1 MAVLIEEN
9 MTESNSARR
18 LRSQTDAL
26 SFSDGCIQLNA
37 KLPFLHGKIL
47 QITFTDEFQG
57 LRGIH

>member
-9 MTESNSARR
+9 MVESNSVRR

-37 KLPFLHGKIL
+37 KLPFLHGIVLKITL
-47 QITFTDEFQG
+47 TA
-57 LRGIH
+57 